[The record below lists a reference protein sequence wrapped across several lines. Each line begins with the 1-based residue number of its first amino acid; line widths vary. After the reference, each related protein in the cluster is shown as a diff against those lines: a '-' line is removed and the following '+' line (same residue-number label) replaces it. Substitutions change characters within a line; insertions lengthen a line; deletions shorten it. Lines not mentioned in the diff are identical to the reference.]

1 MILATHCAN
10 ITLLTQIY
18 ILYMQT
24 LTMAHNKKLYDVKNS
39 NKLPNIGEIYTC
51 THTHRDRKR
60 AQNRVFG

>member
-24 LTMAHNKKLYDVKNS
+24 LTMAHNKKLYNVKNS
-39 NKLPNIGEIYTC
+39 NKLPNIGEIHTYTY
-51 THTHRDRKR
+51 RDRKR
-60 AQNRVFG
+60 AGE